1 MNEKRFETMEE
12 FAEAVR
18 AEFEKRIEK
27 SVIVQKL
34 NKNNGIVLYGLTV
47 LEDEIN
53 ISATIY
59 LEPYYEVYEDTG
71 MEYIVDRLE
80 RVYEENKPEQS
91 FDISKILDYESI
103 KENLRAKLIN
113 YELNREF
120 LKEEKK
126 KKEQEFQKQFR
137 EMIQSLS
144 AALNTG
150 YSVENAFYE
159 TQKELKILYPPE
171 ARISKELLVITRKL
185 RMHIPVEQVLE
196 EFAEQVLSEDVKSFV
211 TVFVTAKKSGGDMIG
226 IIRNTANQIG
236 DKIEVKR
243 EIDTMLAAKK
253 YEFQIMSVVPYG
265 IIGYMSLSFPEFMNE
280 LYGNMAG
287 IGVMTLCLGIYAGA
301 YYLGIRILRIDV

>member
-18 AEFEKRIEK
+18 TEFEKRIEK

-71 MEYIVDRLE
+71 MEYILDRME

-103 KENLRAKLIN
+103 KENLREKLIN

-120 LKEEKK
+120 LKEVPHRRFLDLTIVAYIALEMEEEIEGNATITVKNNLQQTWK
-126 KKEQEFQKQFR
+126 VDTEELIDTALENIKGDVVVANMNEYVDMSLFGDTENLFDIYVLTNRLKLHGAVAMLQKDRLKQFSGELEKETLTILPSSIHECLIINAEDEPKNTEELR
-137 EMIQSLS
+137 EMVKEVNETVVSDQDILS
-144 AALNTG
+144 NTV
-150 YSVENAFYE
+150 YIYNR
-159 TQKELKILYPPE
+159 T
-171 ARISKELLVITRKL
+171 T
-185 RMHIPVEQVLE
+185 
-196 EFAEQVLSEDVKSFV
+196 
-211 TVFVTAKKSGGDMIG
+211 
-226 IIRNTANQIG
+226 
-236 DKIEVKR
+236 DKIT
-243 EIDTMLAAKK
+243 IA
-253 YEFQIMSVVPYG
+253 
-265 IIGYMSLSFPEFMNE
+265 
-280 LYGNMAG
+280 
-287 IGVMTLCLGIYAGA
+287 
-301 YYLGIRILRIDV
+301 

>member
-47 LEDEIN
+47 MEDEIN

-120 LKEEKK
+120 LKEVPHRRFLDLAIVVYIALEMEEEIEGNATITVKNNLQQTWKVDTEELIDTALENIKGDVVVADMSEYVDMSLFGDTEKLFDIYVITNRLK
-126 KKEQEFQKQFR
+126 LHGAVAMLQKDRLKQFSEELEKETLTILPSSIHECLIINAEDAPKDIDELR
-137 EMIQSLS
+137 EMVKEVNETVVSDQDILS
-144 AALNTG
+144 NNVYIYNRT
-150 YSVENAFYE
+150 
-159 TQKELKILYPPE
+159 T
-171 ARISKELLVITRKL
+171 
-185 RMHIPVEQVLE
+185 
-196 EFAEQVLSEDVKSFV
+196 
-211 TVFVTAKKSGGDMIG
+211 
-226 IIRNTANQIG
+226 
-236 DKIEVKR
+236 DKIT
-243 EIDTMLAAKK
+243 IA
-253 YEFQIMSVVPYG
+253 
-265 IIGYMSLSFPEFMNE
+265 
-280 LYGNMAG
+280 
-287 IGVMTLCLGIYAGA
+287 
-301 YYLGIRILRIDV
+301 

>member
-71 MEYIVDRLE
+71 MEYILDRLE

-120 LKEEKK
+120 LKEVPHRRFLDLAIVAYIALEMEEEIEGNATITVKNNLQQTWK
-126 KKEQEFQKQFR
+126 VDTEELIDTALENIRGDVVAANMSEYVDMSLFGDIENLFDIYVLTNRLKLHGAVAMLQKDRLKQFSEELKKETLTILPSSIHECL
-137 EMIQSLS
+137 II
-144 AALNTG
+144 
-150 YSVENAFYE
+150 NAE
-159 TQKELKILYPPE
+159 DEDKDTDELKEMVKEVNETVVSDQDILSNNVYIYN
-171 ARISKELLVITRKL
+171 RT
-185 RMHIPVEQVLE
+185 
-196 EFAEQVLSEDVKSFV
+196 
-211 TVFVTAKKSGGDMIG
+211 T
-226 IIRNTANQIG
+226 
-236 DKIEVKR
+236 DKIT
-243 EIDTMLAAKK
+243 IA
-253 YEFQIMSVVPYG
+253 
-265 IIGYMSLSFPEFMNE
+265 
-280 LYGNMAG
+280 
-287 IGVMTLCLGIYAGA
+287 
-301 YYLGIRILRIDV
+301 

>member
-27 SVIVQKL
+27 NVIVQKL

-103 KENLRAKLIN
+103 KENLRVKLIN

-120 LKEEKK
+120 LKEVPHRRFLDLAIVVYIALEMEEDIEGNATITVKNNLQQTWKVDTEELIDTALENIKGDVVVADMSEYVDMSLFGDTEKLFDIYVITNRLK
-126 KKEQEFQKQFR
+126 LHGAVAMLQKDRLKQFSDELKKETLTILPSSIHECLIINAEDEAKDTDELR
-137 EMIQSLS
+137 EMVKEVNETVVSDQDILS
-144 AALNTG
+144 NNVYIYNRT
-150 YSVENAFYE
+150 
-159 TQKELKILYPPE
+159 T
-171 ARISKELLVITRKL
+171 
-185 RMHIPVEQVLE
+185 
-196 EFAEQVLSEDVKSFV
+196 
-211 TVFVTAKKSGGDMIG
+211 
-226 IIRNTANQIG
+226 
-236 DKIEVKR
+236 DKIT
-243 EIDTMLAAKK
+243 IA
-253 YEFQIMSVVPYG
+253 
-265 IIGYMSLSFPEFMNE
+265 
-280 LYGNMAG
+280 
-287 IGVMTLCLGIYAGA
+287 
-301 YYLGIRILRIDV
+301 

>member
-71 MEYIVDRLE
+71 MEYILDRLE

-120 LKEEKK
+120 LKEVPHRRFLDLAIVAYIALEMEEEIEGNATITVKNNLQQNWK
-126 KKEQEFQKQFR
+126 VDTEELIDTALENIKGDVVVANMSEYVDMSLFGNTENLFDIYVLTNRLKLHGAVAMLQKDRLKQFSEELEKETLTILPSSIHECLIINAEDAPKDIDELR
-137 EMIQSLS
+137 EMVKEVNETVVSDQDILS
-144 AALNTG
+144 NNVYIYNRAT
-150 YSVENAFYE
+150 
-159 TQKELKILYPPE
+159 
-171 ARISKELLVITRKL
+171 
-185 RMHIPVEQVLE
+185 
-196 EFAEQVLSEDVKSFV
+196 
-211 TVFVTAKKSGGDMIG
+211 
-226 IIRNTANQIG
+226 
-236 DKIEVKR
+236 DKIT
-243 EIDTMLAAKK
+243 IA
-253 YEFQIMSVVPYG
+253 
-265 IIGYMSLSFPEFMNE
+265 
-280 LYGNMAG
+280 
-287 IGVMTLCLGIYAGA
+287 
-301 YYLGIRILRIDV
+301 

>member
-71 MEYIVDRLE
+71 MEYILDRLE

-120 LKEEKK
+120 LKEVPHRRFLDLAIVAYISLEMEEEIEGNATITVKNNLQQTWK
-126 KKEQEFQKQFR
+126 VDTEELIDNALENIKGDVVVANMSEYVDMSLFGDIENLFDIYVLTNRLKLHGAVAMLQKDRLKQFAEEQEKETLTILPSSIHECIIIDVEDELKNTKELR
-137 EMIQSLS
+137 EMVKEVNETVVSDQDILS
-144 AALNTG
+144 NNVYIYNRT
-150 YSVENAFYE
+150 
-159 TQKELKILYPPE
+159 T
-171 ARISKELLVITRKL
+171 
-185 RMHIPVEQVLE
+185 
-196 EFAEQVLSEDVKSFV
+196 
-211 TVFVTAKKSGGDMIG
+211 
-226 IIRNTANQIG
+226 
-236 DKIEVKR
+236 DKIT
-243 EIDTMLAAKK
+243 IA
-253 YEFQIMSVVPYG
+253 
-265 IIGYMSLSFPEFMNE
+265 
-280 LYGNMAG
+280 
-287 IGVMTLCLGIYAGA
+287 
-301 YYLGIRILRIDV
+301 